1 MKIVIDNQSGFC
13 FGVVRAI
20 EMAEDVLNDGKSELY
35 CLGEIV
41 HNNEEVGR
49 LKDQGMKTV
58 SHQDIPTLQ
67 NENILIRAH
76 GEPPETYQMIEK
88 HGLKLHDATCPVVL
102 KLQMRVKKGFLEM
115 ENKRGQVL
123 VFGKKGHAEV
133 NGLVGQ
139 TDGKAI
145 VLESLED
152 IKFIDFNKASRLYAQ
167 TTKSVDEFNALVESI
182 RQKYQEANG
191 ERYDFLAFDTVCRQ
205 VENRRP
211 QLEKFAAT
219 HDVILFVSGKD
230 SSNGKY
236 LFEVCKKV
244 NLNSFFI
251 SNENEI
257 DIKWFFN
264 KVDSVGI
271 CGATSTP
278 MWLMERVANFVSN
291 NGTNEL

>member
-1 MKIVIDNQSGFC
+1 MKIVIDKQSGFC

-20 EMAEDVLNDGKSELY
+20 EMAEEIINNGNSELY

-41 HNNEEVGR
+41 HNNEEVNR
-49 LKDQGMKTV
+49 LNEKGMKTV
-58 SHQDIPTLQ
+58 SHKDIPTLQ

-76 GEPPETYQMIEK
+76 GEPPETYQTIEK

-115 ENKRGQVL
+115 EEKGGQVL

-145 VLESLED
+145 VLESIED
-152 IKFIDFNKASRLYAQ
+152 IELINFSKASRLYAQ
-167 TTKSVDEFNALVESI
+167 TTKSVDEFNKLVEEI
-182 RQKYQEANG
+182 HKKYRSDCG
-191 ERYDFLAFDTVCRQ
+191 EMYDFQAFDTVCRQ

-219 HDVILFVSGKD
+219 HDVILFVSGKE

-244 NLNSFFI
+244 NSNTFFI
-251 SNENEI
+251 SNEKEI
-257 DIKWFFN
+257 DLEWFFD

-278 MWLMERVANFVSN
+278 MWLMEKVADFVSKKCP
-291 NGTNEL
+291 NEL